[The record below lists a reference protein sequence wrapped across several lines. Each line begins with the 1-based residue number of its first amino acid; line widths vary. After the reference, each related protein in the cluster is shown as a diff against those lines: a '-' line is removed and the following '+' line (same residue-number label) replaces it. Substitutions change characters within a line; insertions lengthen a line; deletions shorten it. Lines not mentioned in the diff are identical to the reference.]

1 MLHTSWEL
9 SQGCWPGALFPPH
22 MSLSMDYLGFLTAWH
37 ADWIPRASPSKG
49 RVCKLCH
56 HLCPSL
62 RGHTASLPLSS
73 RAHLHARGRNIDPI
87 SYWEECQSYI
97 ARRAGTAIF
106 GEHNQPQ
113 LGPVINKDTQAI
125 DSAIASWSNQN
136 EFFPNQLNFPKLQ
149 VCEQN

>member
-37 ADWIPRASPSKG
+37 ADWIPRASTSKG
-49 RVCKLCH
+49 RVRKLCH

-97 ARRAGTAIF
+97 ARRAGYSHFWRT
-106 GEHNQPQ
+106 QPATVRPSDQ
-113 LGPVINKDTQAI
+113 QGHP
-125 DSAIASWSNQN
+125 SNRLSYC
-136 EFFPNQLNFPKLQ
+136 FM
-149 VCEQN
+149 EQPE